1 MHLYFQVKL
10 RRRLSSTLRVPPS
23 ARLVPK
29 LGGYAPN
36 NYSTTTR
43 VVSTSSLA
51 RGLGTNNYSTW
62 LLRLSWRCA
71 RGLNATR
78 VLR

>member
-10 RRRLSSTLRVPPS
+10 RQRLSSMLRVPQP

-29 LGGYAPN
+29 LEGYAPN
-36 NYSTTTR
+36 YYSTTTR
-43 VVSTSSLA
+43 VVSASSLA
-51 RGLGTNNYSTW
+51 RGLSTNNYLTW
-62 LLRLSWRCA
+62 LLRLSWRRA

-78 VLR
+78 VLK